1 MTCSNQDTQFGELL
15 ELVAEKGL
23 NGISEPVTLL
33 LNLAMRLERE
43 QHLQAGSYERTE
55 QRNGYA
61 NGFKPKTVKTRMGKI
76 ELAVPQVRDSS
87 FYPNSLE
94 KGLRSER
101 ALKLSLAEMYI
112 QGVSTRKVARITEKM
127 CGFNISSSQVS
138 KASAELDDL
147 LGQWRNR
154 PLASY
159 PYVYLD
165 ATYQKVRQGGQVV
178 DCATLIAV
186 GIDEEGK
193 REILGVSVN
202 LSEHEVH
209 WRSFL
214 QSLQKRGLH
223 GARLFI
229 SDAHAGLN
237 AARKGVFPSIPW
249 QRCQFHLQQNAQS
262 YIPKKSLKKPVAA
275 DIRAIFNAPNDA
287 EAKRFLEL
295 FVKKYAVQAPKL
307 SEWAETNIPEGL
319 AVMQFPLEHQLR
331 IRTSNMLER
340 VNKEVKRRTKVVGL
354 FPNEDSCLRLISA
367 VLMEISDD
375 WETKK
380 AYLNFKQ

>member
-1 MTCSNQDTQFGELL
+1 MENFRRIKTIPL

-223 GARLFI
+223 G
-229 SDAHAGLN
+229 G
-237 AARKGVFPSIPW
+237 
-249 QRCQFHLQQNAQS
+249 
-262 YIPKKSLKKPVAA
+262 
-275 DIRAIFNAPNDA
+275 
-287 EAKRFLEL
+287 
-295 FVKKYAVQAPKL
+295 
-307 SEWAETNIPEGL
+307 
-319 AVMQFPLEHQLR
+319 
-331 IRTSNMLER
+331 
-340 VNKEVKRRTKVVGL
+340 RR
-354 FPNEDSCLRLISA
+354 
-367 VLMEISDD
+367 
-375 WETKK
+375 
-380 AYLNFKQ
+380 Y